1 MVDEGQSEARRDASL
16 FQIIYVPDD
25 AIEQT
30 EAMGTKRKFWYEDED
45 LGLCLFK
52 HSRHDAGEDWAEK
65 MAEQVCDLLG
75 IPHARYELAVWNG
88 QRGVVTPRFT
98 GDEERLIPGNELLM
112 ELDPTYPAHASSARL
127 KVPQHTLSAVERVM
141 ADPAVGIPSGFAAVP
156 RIGGAWGVFIGYLML
171 DALIGNSDRH
181 HENWALVESRGA
193 GEISLRRL
201 APTHDHGSSLG
212 RNEQEARIRQR
223 LATKDTKNT
232 PEAYAA
238 RCRSKLY
245 RGTTEATALGTV
257 AAFRAA
263 ACTSPDA
270 AEFWLDRLED
280 VHPRDLEA
288 ILDRIPA
295 SRISAPAADFALRIL
310 LHNRSRLLE
319 VRGSLE

>member
-127 KVPQHTLSAVERVM
+127 KVPQHTLLAVERVM
-141 ADPAVGIPSGFAAVP
+141 ADPAVGIPSGFAADP
-156 RIGGAWGVFIGYLML
+156 T
-171 DALIGNSDRH
+171 DR
-181 HENWALVESRGA
+181 G
-193 GEISLRRL
+193 
-201 APTHDHGSSLG
+201 SLG
-212 RNEQEARIRQR
+212 RVHRVSDAGCPDRQLGSSSR
-223 LATKDTKNT
+223 ELGSRRVAGSRRDFLA
-232 PEAYAA
+232 PAG
-238 RCRSKLY
+238 S
-245 RGTTEATALGTV
+245 
-257 AAFRAA
+257 
-263 ACTSPDA
+263 
-270 AEFWLDRLED
+270 
-280 VHPRDLEA
+280 HPRSWFEPGTQRAGGTHPPTARDEGYEKHA
-288 ILDRIPA
+288 
-295 SRISAPAADFALRIL
+295 
-310 LHNRSRLLE
+310 
-319 VRGSLE
+319 